1 MSNSKNNAQTLL
13 SEESQHWL
21 NCCLRDSR
29 YCHYFSICMGEN
41 NHLMGNWDAP
51 FYSIEE
57 AQEFKEAMQAEHPDR
72 DFFRVEGVLSI
83 DGAMEDTPNKF
94 WETWQNK
101 HKNRIAELL
110 EQLKGGD
117 K

>member
-1 MSNSKNNAQTLL
+1 
-13 SEESQHWL
+13 
-21 NCCLRDSR
+21 
-29 YCHYFSICMGEN
+29 
-41 NHLMGNWDAP
+41 MGNWDAP